1 MQPPNIIFPD
11 VELVVVEYLRTTLEA
26 RPEPFAEAT
35 VDIRVPATMPERLVQ
50 VRRDG
55 GVRLDNIREAAR
67 VTVNIF
73 AETEADAADLTRL
86 CRALLWAAP
95 NGSPVVRV
103 NDGSGPVAIPDE
115 SGRKRRFFTVEV
127 IVRGEEIPADLTA

>member
-11 VELVVVEYLRTTLEA
+11 VELVVVDYLRTALAA
-26 RPEPFAEAT
+26 RPESFADAT
-35 VDIRVPATMPERLVQ
+35 VDIRVPPTMPARLVQ

-55 GVRLDNIREAAR
+55 GVRLDGIREAAR
-67 VTVNIF
+67 TTLNIY
-73 AETEADAADLTRL
+73 AETEADVADLTRL

-95 NGSPVVRV
+95 NGSPIVRV

-115 SGRKRRFFTVEV
+115 SNRKRRFFTVEV
-127 IVRGEEIPADLTA
+127 IVRGADLPADLTA